1 MKLSSQISKY
11 SQDLLRHTIYLP
23 GIKECCGLIANQLI
37 FPVAERYEGRAI
49 SRNFAEIRSFSLLP
63 RDQQKVYQQKKLSE
77 IIDFAN
83 SEVPYYKS
91 IYSQH
96 HVSGEKIIK
105 DINFINDFPI
115 LTKSIIREHGHRLL
129 SKDLEA
135 TKHHACK
142 TGGSTGPSCI
152 IYYDQ
157 PAADR
162 SAAVTRYARF
172 IAGKRLHRSEL
183 HFACDFGESQQ
194 NNLWQRETLKCMAM
208 NRSNIFVNKVD
219 KAALQKIYNALR
231 IRKPYLV
238 HGHPSTMYQL
248 ALFVE
253 QTKPKKRLFGVFEPS
268 GEYCTAAM
276 ASKIKDTFGCKINN
290 RYGLAEFGVVA
301 YQIGESEECLRF
313 FDSENFCELIPSQEE
328 QELVI
333 TGFHNKLMPL
343 IRYKTG
349 DLAHSLGDTGGLNIH
364 GLRGRTHDKLNFGDR
379 EVLTHFVQDIVDH
392 RIGGVAIFQL
402 NEKPIG
408 VEFLVIEEDPND
420 KERIRTALL
429 KYFPEIIGVKFVDWD
444 DIERFGRHQKFRYLV
459 NYD

>member
-1 MKLSSQISKY
+1 VNFTSLVI
-11 SQDLLRHTIYLP
+11 LER
-23 GIKECCGLIANQLI
+23 AN
-37 FPVAERYEGRAI
+37 
-49 SRNFAEIRSFSLLP
+49 
-63 RDQQKVYQQKKLSE
+63 
-77 IIDFAN
+77 
-83 SEVPYYKS
+83 
-91 IYSQH
+91 
-96 HVSGEKIIK
+96 KIT
-105 DINFINDFPI
+105 F
-115 LTKSIIREHGHRLL
+115 
-129 SKDLEA
+129 
-135 TKHHACK
+135 
-142 TGGSTGPSCI
+142 
-152 IYYDQ
+152 
-157 PAADR
+157 
-162 SAAVTRYARF
+162 
-172 IAGKRLHRSEL
+172 GK
-183 HFACDFGESQQ
+183 G
-194 NNLWQRETLKCMAM
+194 
-208 NRSNIFVNKVD
+208 
-219 KAALQKIYNALR
+219 
-231 IRKPYLV
+231 KPLN
-238 HGHPSTMYQL
+238 
-248 ALFVE
+248 
-253 QTKPKKRLFGVFEPS
+253 VFEPS